1 MSCRIQHTVTD
12 RQEGTAS
19 SHQEPALNQWAEAE
33 RQQKAQTTAAPG
45 GPCHAAQ
52 IPVMLPSRPSQ
63 LARIRLASLH
73 SEALMESS
81 NVGRKL

>member
-1 MSCRIQHTVTD
+1 MSCRIQHIVTD
-12 RQEGTAS
+12 RQEGAAS
-19 SHQEPALNQWAEAE
+19 THQEPALNQWAEAE
-33 RQQKAQTTAAPG
+33 GKQKAQTTVAP

-52 IPVMLPSRPSQ
+52 IPVMLPIRPSQ